1 MEQGK
6 QLAYLAPGEA
16 AEGFYILKTA
26 VVRTSSSGKPY
37 LSATLEDASGTMEAK
52 MWDYSG
58 SIGAEDEGKI
68 IKVRGEVSEFKGSP
82 QFNIRKLRLAESS
95 DGYTL
100 EDLVPSAPIDSVK
113 EMEYVQELIASMEDE
128 DYRNLCTVLLD
139 RHLASFG
146 TIPAAKSIHHSFLS
160 GLLMHTSSMLRT
172 ADFLATEIYP
182 YVINRSLLLAGTL
195 LHDFAKEKEFA
206 VSELGLVTD
215 MTDAGRLIGHL
226 VMGAEEVNTVGKEL
240 GIPEEKLLLLQHM
253 LLSHHGTPEFGA
265 AVVPCTAEAE
275 LLSYIDLVDSRMEI
289 YAETFETLEP
299 GKFSDR
305 IYALDKRIFNHGL
318 R

>member
-6 QLAYLAPGEA
+6 QLAYLVPGEA

-58 SIGAEDEGKI
+58 SIGADDEGKI

-146 TIPAAKSIHHSFLS
+146 TIPAEKSIHHSFLS

-275 LLSYIDLVDSRMEI
+275 LLAYIDLVDSRMEI